1 MSHQPKVNL
10 EIYNNINKCKQKM
23 QVNKSGYKITKRR
36 YATSGDG
43 LNRANAFES
52 QYRENAALKSNA
64 FTLTDLKK
72 EISML
77 FKIHWVPRISK
88 MVLLGKSISG

>member
-1 MSHQPKVNL
+1 
-10 EIYNNINKCKQKM
+10 M

-52 QYRENAALKSNA
+52 QYRGNAPRRYAAPKSNA

-72 EISML
+72 EIPIM
-77 FKIHWVPRISK
+77 FRIHWVHRISK
-88 MVLLGKSISG
+88 MVLLGESISG